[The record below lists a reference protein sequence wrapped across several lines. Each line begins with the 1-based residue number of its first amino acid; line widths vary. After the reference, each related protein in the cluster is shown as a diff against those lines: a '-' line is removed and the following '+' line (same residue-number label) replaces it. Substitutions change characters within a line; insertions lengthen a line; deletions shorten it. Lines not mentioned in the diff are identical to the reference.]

1 MSRRYRLSV
10 LAPAS
15 SLEFRR
21 ARNKSGRVA
30 KEAFAAGG
38 GDGSDADRFMAHV
51 KKGLQEF
58 DESAL

>member
-1 MSRRYRLSV
+1 MSRRSRLSV

-15 SLEFRR
+15 SIRFR
-21 ARNKSGRVA
+21 

-38 GDGSDADRFMAHV
+38 GDGSDADRFMAQM

-58 DESAL
+58 DETAL